1 MSNVLKN
8 GAEIIER
15 FGGIRPMAKKL
26 GVAATTVQGW
36 KKRNAIPISRKSEV
50 LEAAN
55 KNGIDIADLIIKN
68 DISSENSNDDIN
80 NIDEF
85 VSKSK
90 ADDMTDT
97 ANDLQSDIMK
107 EIEATKRSAI
117 VGSILMVLFII
128 GTCGVL
134 IYVMFG
140 ANISKVAEQSSDINE
155 IKAEIE
161 SLNNDVV
168 QVKQAQIDIISM
180 IPENLQSDFDKIKN
194 VTEELQSSI
203 SNLSKMAE
211 ELGGDISNLSNMDMD
226 KLFSRISLLEGKVQ
240 DIGRLTGSKG
250 LADITERL
258 QDLQKIEGGD
268 LILGSLMK
276 ELQTALINNDVNS
289 DDIGKVLE
297 KTATDS
303 EVVAMAFGDVSGEEM
318 KAAAL
323 LLAMNQLRDS
333 LNRDKSSFDSD
344 MALVMKLVGN
354 TDNPELVKAVE
365 KLSPHAKEGILT
377 PDGLSKEFR
386 SLAGDVIVSSLSG
399 EDVSVK
405 EKAVSR
411 LNQII
416 KVEKNGELITGTETE
431 KKVAKAQKLL
441 DEGKVEEAVAILQTL
456 DGQAGQK
463 VKPFIDNAQNT
474 MLAAQVKNL
483 LTGTVMNKL
492 AKMASGSFN
501 NKKSGAKYINR

>member
-55 KNGIDIADLIIKN
+55 KNGIDIADLIVN
-68 DISSENSNDDIN
+68 DDISSKNGNTDIHK
-80 NIDEF
+80 IDEF
-85 VSKSK
+85 VTKPKEEAKESV
-90 ADDMTDT
+90 
-97 ANDLQSDIMK
+97 NDLQSDIMK

-128 GTCGVL
+128 GTCGIL

-140 ANISKVAEQSSDINE
+140 SNISKVAKQSSDINE

-161 SLNNDVV
+161 NLNDDVV
-168 QVKQAQIDIISM
+168 QVKQAQIDMMSM
-180 IPENLQSDFDKIKN
+180 IPDNLQSDFNKIKN
-194 VTEELQSSI
+194 VTEQLQSSV
-203 SNLSKMAE
+203 SELSKMAE
-211 ELGGDISNLSNMDMD
+211 NLGGDISNLSNMDMD

-240 DIGRLTGSKG
+240 DIGKLTGSKG

-258 QDLQKIEGGD
+258 QDLQKIKGGEQVLD
-268 LILGSLMK
+268 SLMK
-276 ELQTALINNDVNS
+276 ELQTALVTNNVSN

-297 KTATDS
+297 KTAADS

-354 TDNPELVKAVE
+354 TDNPELAAAVK
-365 KLSPHAKEGILT
+365 KLSPYAKDGILT
-377 PDGLSKEFR
+377 PDGLSKEFK
-386 SLAGDVIVSSLSG
+386 SLAGDVIISSLSG

-456 DGQAGQK
+456 DGEAGQK
-463 VKPFIDNAQNT
+463 VQPFINDAQNT
-474 MLAAQVKNL
+474 MLAAQVKTL

-492 AKMASGSFN
+492 AKMASGSFI